1 MKYFQSIPYILSNNI
16 SFYQQFVRRGRG
28 RKNQF
33 PRQRMRYTR
42 FEDFSKHDL
51 AIRCKTFRFTDAIPQ
66 FLDHFEFNEMK
77 ATRRRPS
84 EEREGRGNIRRL
96 RRVIFKIEKCW
107 RSGWKKREEK
117 ERARERERE
126 SKNGRGMEEWLKL
139 IRKNLN

>member
-1 MKYFQSIPYILSNNI
+1 
-16 SFYQQFVRRGRG
+16 
-28 RKNQF
+28 
-33 PRQRMRYTR
+33 MRYTR

-66 FLDHFEFNEMK
+66 FLDYFEFNEMK

-96 RRVIFKIEKCW
+96 RYLRDRKMLEKW
-107 RSGWKKREEK
+107 VKK
-117 ERARERERE
+117 ERERERERE
-126 SKNGRGMEEWLKL
+126 SKNGRGMEEWLRL

>member
-16 SFYQQFVRRGRG
+16 SFYQQFVRRGRS

-96 RRVIFKIEKCW
+96 RYLRDRKMLEKW
-107 RSGWKKREEK
+107 VKKE
-117 ERARERERE
+117 RERERE
-126 SKNGRGMEEWLKL
+126 RERVRMGGGWKSG
-139 IRKNLN
+139 